1 MWPPSLRARLV
12 AAFVGVV
19 ALGTFLAAIL
29 TMVVVHR
36 TFDQY
41 LDRRAGEAARGGVQ
55 SAQEVYQQGEDR
67 WTEAGLDRLAHELVL
82 TGYDFKLT
90 DGGQILL
97 DTTRSTSG
105 ERKLVRVTSAPV
117 LERGG
122 RQVANIEVFA
132 LQGGGSTPADAE
144 FQAELDRIHLIAA
157 TIASLLAIIL
167 GLLLARRL
175 TGPLRALAVAARSL
189 GGARA
194 VAPPPVA
201 GAPEIKEI
209 GQALAGL
216 SDSLERQQ
224 RARRQLAQDL
234 AHELRTPLTL
244 ILSRIEAMQDGVVPF
259 EVDGLESVH
268 TEVLRL
274 TRLIGEIE
282 QLAESEAHPRRLE
295 TQPIAL
301 DELALEAHGAHADT
315 FERVGVALVLD
326 CRRAHAMGDPD
337 AVRQILT
344 NLLSNALKYTPEGGR
359 VRLATGET
367 DGEATLTLS
376 DTGPGIDHQELDRVF
391 DRTYRGAS
399 TRSLG
404 GGMGLGL
411 AIAQELARSQGGQ
424 LTISP
429 SEQGAAFTLSL
440 PVVDD
445 AERIGMLSSVAAA
458 AEADARSRP
467 GGA

>member
-19 ALGTFLAAIL
+19 AVGTFLAAIL
-29 TMVVVHR
+29 TMLVVHH

-41 LDRRAGEAARGGVQ
+41 LDRRAGEAVRGGVQ
-55 SAQEVYQQGEDR
+55 SAQEVYQQSGGR

-82 TGYDFKLT
+82 TGYDFKLA
-90 DGGQILL
+90 GGGRTLL

-105 ERKLVRVTSAPV
+105 ERKLVRVTGAPV

-122 RQVANIEVFA
+122 RLVANIEVFA

-157 TIASLLAIIL
+157 TFASLLAIIL

-175 TGPLRALAVAARSL
+175 TGPLRALASAARSL
-189 GGARA
+189 GGERA
-194 VAPPPVA
+194 GAPLPVA

-268 TEVLRL
+268 AEVLRL
-274 TRLIGEIE
+274 TRLIGDIE

-295 TQPIAL
+295 TRPIAL

-326 CRRAHAMGDPD
+326 ARRAHAMGDPD

-359 VRLATGET
+359 VRLDTGET

-376 DTGPGIDHQELDRVF
+376 DTGPGIDQQELDKVF

-429 SEQGAAFTLSL
+429 STRGAAFTLSL
-440 PVVDD
+440 PAVDD
-445 AERIGMLSSVAAA
+445 AERIQLLSS
-458 AEADARSRP
+458 AEADTRARP